1 MIKLGRIR
9 INGSIAKIG
18 DKIDPDVDVVEF
30 DGCILKPIEKEYFII
45 NKPKGSI
52 TTTYDPQ
59 GRLTIMNILK
69 RKDLFH
75 VGRLDKDTRGLL
87 IVTND
92 GDLANRLLH
101 PRYKIERKYRVT
113 VRGKLDN
120 NKIEKLLSGIELE
133 DGLAR
138 FDSIRVLEVSKEK
151 SILEVSLHEGRKRMI
166 RRMFDR
172 IGNPVLDL
180 LRIQFG
186 PIKLGNLKEGEIRSL
201 TKEEIERL
209 KCL

>member
-1 MIKLGRIR
+1 M
-9 INGSIAKIG
+9 
-18 DKIDPDVDVVEF
+18 
-30 DGCILKPIEKEYFII
+30 
-45 NKPKGSI
+45 NKPKGLI
-52 TTTYDPQ
+52 TTTFDPQ
-59 GRLTIMNILK
+59 GRVTIIDLLN

-92 GDLANRLLH
+92 GDLANKLLH
-101 PRYKIERKYRVT
+101 PRYKIERRYRVT
-113 VRGKLDN
+113 VDGNINR
-120 NKIEKLLSGIELE
+120 NKIEVLLKGIELE

-138 FDSIRVLEVSKEK
+138 FDSIKVIRVSKDKSVLEVT
-151 SILEVSLHEGRKRMI
+151 LHEGRKRMI
-166 RRMFDR
+166 RRMFDK

-186 PIKLGNLKEGEIRSL
+186 PIKLGDLKEGEVRSL
-201 TKEEIERL
+201 TREEIAKL

>member
-1 MIKLGRIR
+1 M
-9 INGSIAKIG
+9 
-18 DKIDPDVDVVEF
+18 
-30 DGCILKPIEKEYFII
+30 

-52 TTTYDPQ
+52 TTLYDPQ
-59 GRLTIMNILK
+59 GRITVMDLLN

-87 IVTND
+87 IITND

-101 PRYKIERKYRVT
+101 PRYEIERRYRVTIKGRVDNGKIERLL
-113 VRGKLDN
+113 RGV
-120 NKIEKLLSGIELE
+120 ELE
-133 DGLAR
+133 DGPAR
-138 FDSIRVLEVSKEK
+138 FDDVRIISVEDTR

-166 RRMFDR
+166 RRMFEK

-180 LRIQFG
+180 VRTQFG
-186 PIKLGNLKEGEIRSL
+186 PIKLGDLKEGEIRPL

-209 KCL
+209 RCLL

>member
-1 MIKLGRIR
+1 M
-9 INGSIAKIG
+9 
-18 DKIDPDVDVVEF
+18 D
-30 DGCILKPIEKEYFII
+30 
-45 NKPKGSI
+45 
-52 TTTYDPQ
+52 
-59 GRLTIMNILK
+59 ILK
-69 RKDLFH
+69 RRDLFH

-101 PRYKIERKYRVT
+101 PRYKIERRYRVT
-113 VRGKLDN
+113 IKGEIDK
-120 NKIEKLLSGIELE
+120 NKVEKLSNGIVLE

-138 FDSIRVLEVSKEK
+138 FDSIKVIRVSKDRSVLEVT
-151 SILEVSLHEGRKRMI
+151 LHEGRKRMI
-166 RRMFDR
+166 RRMFDK

-186 PIKLGNLKEGEIRSL
+186 PIKLGDLKEGEVRPL
-201 TKEEIERL
+201 TEEEIEGL

>member
-1 MIKLGRIR
+1 ML
-9 INGSIAKIG
+9 
-18 DKIDPDVDVVEF
+18 
-30 DGCILKPIEKEYFII
+30 

-52 TTTYDPQ
+52 TTTFDPQ
-59 GRLTIMNILK
+59 GRLTIMEILK
-69 RKDLFH
+69 RRDLFH

-101 PRYKIERKYRVT
+101 PRYEIERKYRVT
-113 VRGKLDN
+113 IKGKIDD
-120 NKIEKLLSGIELE
+120 NKIERLLKGIELE
-133 DGLAR
+133 DGMAR
-138 FDSIRVLEVSKEK
+138 FDSVRVLEVSKER
-151 SILEVSLHEGRKRMI
+151 SVLEVSLHEGRKRMI
-166 RRMFDR
+166 RRMFDK
-172 IGNPVLDL
+172 IENPVLDL

-186 PIKLGNLKEGEIRSL
+186 PIKLGNLKEGEVRTL